1 VSSPLQ
7 LATDWRQLQE
17 FAGVD
22 VDRSFVISW
31 HIESE
36 TLMIDVDLFLTS
48 EHPSYEKPRP
58 AEKVCIRPAIMEFP
72 YCERITA
79 EDDTSSSTADLV
91 EGLGH
96 GVIEG
101 LRRHE
106 DGRYEIN
113 GEFGTVFIA
122 AERPLLR
129 LKGPPE
135 AREEN

>member
-1 VSSPLQ
+1 
-7 LATDWRQLQE
+7 
-17 FAGVD
+17 
-22 VDRSFVISW
+22 
-31 HIESE
+31 
-36 TLMIDVDLFLTS
+36 MIDVDLFLTS

-58 AEKVCIRPAIMEFP
+58 AEKVCIRPAIIEFP

-79 EDDTSSSTADLV
+79 EDDTSSSMADLV
-91 EGLGH
+91 ESLGH

-129 LKGPPE
+129 LRGQ
-135 AREEN
+135 RGS